1 MATYTLG
8 QPRTYYA
15 GNVQV
20 NRGKFRGLSDADEV
34 LVDLITN
41 PGRKC
46 EMEIPDED
54 LEILSFKHEAKMY
67 SHIDHE
73 GKSVNYGSNLPGQG
87 QEFTPV
93 SVAGQIIDQVNLL
106 SKVRG
111 HHPMFNATSDPFKI
125 PLNKSS
131 ITVKFIPPGETDGA
145 TSEVSG
151 TTTGDLTIQHAKLI
165 AATTVSTEFEE
176 DSIKQSMAFLKQHMG
191 QAIARE
197 EERRIFFNE
206 QNPEASITG
215 MHQAGVLHATSGDID
230 AATIME
236 GLLKMDKRYIASNE
250 ELILYMDVIQYRKL
264 QQTGDVATVDK
275 YGPKAAILTGEV
287 SRVWG
292 IPIAVTDQF
301 VGNKAILVYRPA
313 LIISQRRALTLRSFP
328 VADDM
333 TRIEATVRVNIG
345 WPYGTGTEG
354 NVAVRFAAS

>member
-1 MATYTLG
+1 MASLHLG

-15 GNVQV
+15 GNVYV
-20 NRGKFRGLSDADEV
+20 NRGKFRGLSEADETLMEV
-34 LVDLITN
+34 ITN
-41 PGRKC
+41 PGRKH
-46 EMEIPDED
+46 EVEIPDED
-54 LEILSFKHEAKMY
+54 IQLLNYKHESGMY
-67 SHIDHE
+67 SHVGYE
-73 GKSVNYGSNLPGQG
+73 GKAANYGSGLPGQG
-87 QEFTPV
+87 AEFTPV

-111 HHPMFNATSDPFKI
+111 HHQLFNATSDPFKI
-125 PLNKSS
+125 PLNKST
-131 ITVKFIPPGETDGA
+131 ITVKFIPPGQTDGA
-145 TSEVSG
+145 ASEVSG
-151 TTTGDLTIQHAKLI
+151 TDTGDLEIQHAKLI

-206 QNPEASITG
+206 ADPEASITG
-215 MHQAGVLHATSGDID
+215 MHQAALLHSTSGDLD
-230 AATIME
+230 PNTIME
-236 GLLKMDKRYIASNE
+236 GLLKMDKKYIAGNE

-264 QQTGDVATVDK
+264 QQAGEIATVEK

-301 VGNKAILVYRPA
+301 VGNQAILMYRPA
-313 LIISQRRALTLRSFP
+313 MVISQRRALTLRSFP
-328 VADDM
+328 IADDM

-345 WPYGTGTEG
+345 WPYGTGTDAK
-354 NVAVRFAAS
+354 VAVRFAAS